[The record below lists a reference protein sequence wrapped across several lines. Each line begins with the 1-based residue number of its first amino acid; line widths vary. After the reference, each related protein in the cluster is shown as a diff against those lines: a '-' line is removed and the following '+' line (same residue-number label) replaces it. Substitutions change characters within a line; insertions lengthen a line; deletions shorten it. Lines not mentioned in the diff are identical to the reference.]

1 MDFKSQNYL
10 NDLSYKILVILLDFT
25 MFKKKKCEK
34 CGKKIEEKYSF
45 CPYCGDQ
52 KSENDDDFG
61 MLGKSDF
68 MPLANELK
76 LPFGFNAIFNSLMK
90 NLTKEME
97 EQMKGNLANEQPK
110 KVKKDG
116 ISISISTFGNGAP
129 RVKVTPMGN
138 QKIEQEKPNEK
149 IKQNNFTKEKIKK
162 FNELKREE
170 PKTNIRRLSNKLV
183 YEIEMPGVKSVEDI
197 SISQLENSIE
207 IKAIGEK
214 KAYGKIIPI
223 SLPIKNF
230 DLSEGKLILELG
242 IKN

>member
-1 MDFKSQNYL
+1 
-10 NDLSYKILVILLDFT
+10 

-34 CGKKIEEKYSF
+34 CGKKIDEKFSF
-45 CPYCGDQ
+45 CPNCGSRIN
-52 KSENDDDFG
+52 SENGGDFG
-61 MLGKSDF
+61 MLGKNDF
-68 MPLANELK
+68 MPLADEIK

-90 NLTKEME
+90 NLSKEFE
-97 EQMKGNLANEQPK
+97 EQLRGNIPQGQPK

-129 RVKVTPMGN
+129 RIKVSPMGN
-138 QKIEQEKPNEK
+138 QGIEQEKTAEK
-149 IKQNNFTKEKIKK
+149 IKKNNFTKEKIKK
-162 FNELKREE
+162 FGELKREE

-183 YEIEMPGVKSVEDI
+183 YEIEMPGVKTIEDI
-197 SISQLENSIE
+197 SISQLESSIE

-214 KAYGKIIPI
+214 KAYAKIIPI
-223 SLPIKNF
+223 NLPIKNY

>member
-1 MDFKSQNYL
+1 
-10 NDLSYKILVILLDFT
+10 

-34 CGKKIEEKYSF
+34 CGKKIDEKYSF

-52 KSENDDDFG
+52 KGSEDDADFG
-61 MLGKSDF
+61 MLGKNDF
-68 MPLANELK
+68 MPLANDLK

-90 NLTKEME
+90 NLSKEME
-97 EQMKGNLANEQPK
+97 EQMKGNFAQQPK
-110 KVKKDG
+110 KEKKDG

-138 QKIEQEKPNEK
+138 QKVEQEKPTEK

-183 YEIEMPGVKSVEDI
+183 YEIEMPGVKTIENI
-197 SISQLENSIE
+197 SITQLENSIE
-207 IKAIGEK
+207 IKAIGDK

-223 SLPIKNF
+223 SLPIKNY